1 MALAV
6 RRTSCAP
13 GICFSEVSC
22 DAGPDDASFEEQHAL
37 ASVAFVTHGG
47 FGYRCSAGSAVLGP
61 GAVLLGNAGGA
72 YTCTHAAPGGDRCL
86 SFGYSADV
94 VEDVAA
100 SAGRTGR
107 FRRPA
112 LPAAPALAPLPAL
125 AATAADGIGPS
136 LEEIAVEA
144 LGRALCAGAADG
156 AAAPVRP
163 RDERRAVEAM
173 RAIDAGAC
181 EPLSLAEMA
190 GRAGLGRFHFLRAF
204 RAATGTTPHQYLV
217 AARLRRAA
225 RLLLTTRLP
234 VTDVALEAGFGD
246 LSNFIRTFRR
256 AAGRSPRAF
265 RLREGRAHAKTDG
278 AAAAPRE
285 PVRATICTATRRA

>member
-1 MALAV
+1 MTLAV

-13 GICFSEVSC
+13 GICVTEVSC
-22 DAGPDDASFEEQHAL
+22 DAGPGDASFEERHPI
-37 ASVAFVTHGG
+37 ASVAFVTQGG

-86 SFGYSADV
+86 SFGYSAEV

-100 SAGRTGR
+100 SAGGTGR

-112 LPAAPALAPLPAL
+112 LPAAPAFAALPAL
-125 AATAADGIGPS
+125 ASSAAEGAGPS

-144 LGRALCAGAADG
+144 LGRALCAEAADG
-156 AAAPVRP
+156 AVAPLRA

-173 RAIDAGAC
+173 RSIDAGAG

-190 GRAGLGRFHFLRAF
+190 RRAGLGRYHFLRAF

-225 RLLLTTRLP
+225 RLLLTTALP
-234 VTDVALEAGFGD
+234 VTEVALEAGFGD

-265 RLREGRAHAKTDG
+265 RLHAG
-278 AAAAPRE
+278 PGLAP
-285 PVRATICTATRRA
+285 ARRPG

>member
-6 RRTSCAP
+6 RRTNCAP
-13 GICFSEVSC
+13 GICFTEVSC
-22 DAGPDDASFEEQHAL
+22 DAGPADAPFEEHHHI
-37 ASVAFVTHGG
+37 ASIAFVTQGG

-61 GAVLLGNAGGA
+61 GAVLLGNAGAA
-72 YTCTHAAPGGDRCL
+72 YTCSHAAPGGDRCL
-86 SFGYSADV
+86 SFGYLAEV

-100 SAGRTGR
+100 SAGGTDR

-112 LPAAPALAPLPAL
+112 LPPAPELAALPAL
-125 AATAADGIGPS
+125 ASSAAQGAGPS

-144 LGRALCAGAADG
+144 LGRALGAGNADG
-156 AAAPVRP
+156 VLAPVRP

-173 RAIDAGAC
+173 RAIDAGAG
-181 EPLSLAEMA
+181 EPLSLGEMA

-225 RLLLTTRLP
+225 RLLLTTDLP

-246 LSNFIRTFRR
+246 LSNFIRTFS
-256 AAGRSPRAF
+256 ALVGASPRRF
-265 RLREGRAHAKTDG
+265 RRGQLQESKRPDLVCSP
-278 AAAAPRE
+278 PR
-285 PVRATICTATRRA
+285 

>member
-6 RRTSCAP
+6 RRMSCAP

-22 DAGPDDASFEEQHAL
+22 DAGPHDASFEEQHAL

-47 FGYRCSAGSAVLGP
+47 FGYRCGAGSAVLGP
-61 GAVLLGNAGGA
+61 GAVLLGNAGGG

-86 SFGYSADV
+86 SFGYSAEV

-107 FRRPA
+107 FRSPA
-112 LPAAPALAPLPAL
+112 LPAMPAFAALPAL
-125 AATAADGIGPS
+125 ASTAADGIGPS

-144 LGRALCAGAADG
+144 LGRALCAGAVG
-156 AAAPVRP
+156 GSAAPVRP

-173 RAIDAGAC
+173 RSMDAGAR
-181 EPLSLAEMA
+181 EPLSLAGMA
-190 GRAGLGRFHFLRAF
+190 GRVGLGRFHFLRAF

-225 RLLLTTRLP
+225 RLLLTTPLP
-234 VTDVALEAGFGD
+234 VTEVALEAGFGD

-256 AAGRSPRAF
+256 ASGRSPRAF
-265 RLREGRAHAKTDG
+265 RLHRGPGRAPPHRSG
-278 AAAAPRE
+278 
-285 PVRATICTATRRA
+285 

>member
-6 RRTSCAP
+6 RRMSCAS

-22 DAGPDDASFEEQHAL
+22 DAGPDEASVEEHHAI

-47 FGYRCSAGSAVLGP
+47 FGYRCGAGSAVLGP
-61 GAVLLGNAGGA
+61 GAVLLGNAGGG

-86 SFGYSADV
+86 SFGYSAEV

-107 FRRPA
+107 FRSPA
-112 LPAAPALAPLPAL
+112 LPAMPAFAALPAL
-125 AATAADGIGPS
+125 ASTAADGIGPS

-144 LGRALCAGAADG
+144 LGRALCAGAVG
-156 AAAPVRP
+156 GSAAPVRP
-163 RDERRAVEAM
+163 RDERRSM
-173 RAIDAGAC
+173 DAGAR
-181 EPLSLAEMA
+181 EPLSLAGMA
-190 GRAGLGRFHFLRAF
+190 GRVGLGRFHFLRAF

-225 RLLLTTRLP
+225 RLLLTTPLP
-234 VTDVALEAGFGD
+234 VTEVALEAGFGD

-256 AAGRSPRAF
+256 ASGRSPRAF
-265 RLREGRAHAKTDG
+265 RLHRGPGRAPPHWPG
-278 AAAAPRE
+278 
-285 PVRATICTATRRA
+285 

>member
-6 RRTSCAP
+6 RRMSCAP

-22 DAGPDDASFEEQHAL
+22 DAGPDDAPFEEQHAL

-61 GAVLLGNAGGA
+61 GAVLLGNAGSA

-86 SFGYSADV
+86 SFGYSGQV

-100 SAGRTGR
+100 SATRAAR

-112 LPAAPALAPLPAL
+112 LPAAPALAALPAL
-125 AATAADGIGPS
+125 AATAAEGIGPS
-136 LEEIAVEA
+136 LEEIAVQA
-144 LGRALCAGAADG
+144 LGRALSAAADR

-190 GRAGLGRFHFLRAF
+190 ARAKLGRFHFLRAF

-225 RLLLTTRLP
+225 RLLLTTTLP

-256 AAGRSPRAF
+256 AAGHSPRAF
-265 RLREGRAHAKTDG
+265 RRRGV
-278 AAAAPRE
+278 
-285 PVRATICTATRRA
+285 PVRAPAPRPG

>member
-1 MALAV
+1 MQVMALAV
-6 RRTSCAP
+6 RRTNCAP
-13 GICFSEVSC
+13 GICFTEVSC
-22 DAGPDDASFEEQHAL
+22 DAGPADAPFEEHHHI
-37 ASVAFVTHGG
+37 ASIAFVTQGG

-61 GAVLLGNAGGA
+61 GAVLLGNAGAA
-72 YTCTHAAPGGDRCL
+72 YTCSHAAPGGDRCL
-86 SFGYSADV
+86 SFGYLAEV

-100 SAGRTGR
+100 SAGGTDR

-112 LPAAPALAPLPAL
+112 LPPAPELAALPAL
-125 AATAADGIGPS
+125 ASSAAQGAGPS

-144 LGRALCAGAADG
+144 LGRALGAGNADG
-156 AAAPVRP
+156 VLAPVRP

-173 RAIDAGAC
+173 RAIDAGAG
-181 EPLSLAEMA
+181 EPLSLGEMA

-225 RLLLTTRLP
+225 RLLLTTDLP

-246 LSNFIRTFRR
+246 LSNFIRTFHR

-265 RLREGRAHAKTDG
+265 RRAHAKTRVRPFE
-278 AAAAPRE
+278 PRE
-285 PVRATICTATRRA
+285 LVRATICTAIRRA

>member
-6 RRTSCAP
+6 RRRSCAP
-13 GICFSEVSC
+13 GICFTEVSC
-22 DAGPDDASFEEQHAL
+22 NAGPADAPFEERHAI
-37 ASVAFVTHGG
+37 ASIAFVTQGG

-61 GAVLLGNAGGA
+61 GAVLLGNAGAA
-72 YTCTHAAPGGDRCL
+72 YTCSHAAPGGDRCL
-86 SFGYSADV
+86 SFGYLAEV

-100 SAGRTGR
+100 SAGAGN
-107 FRRPA
+107 
-112 LPAAPALAPLPAL
+112 
-125 AATAADGIGPS
+125 ADGV
-136 LEEIAVEA
+136 L
-144 LGRALCAGAADG
+144 
-156 AAAPVRP
+156 APVRP

-173 RAIDAGAC
+173 RAIDAGAG
-181 EPLSLAEMA
+181 EPLSLGEMA

-225 RLLLTTRLP
+225 RLLLTTDLP

-246 LSNFIRTFRR
+246 LSNFIRTFHR

-265 RLREGRAHAKTDG
+265 RLRGGPGRASALRHG
-278 AAAAPRE
+278 
-285 PVRATICTATRRA
+285 

>member
-1 MALAV
+1 MQTMTLAV
-6 RRTSCAP
+6 RRRSCAP
-13 GICFSEVSC
+13 GISVSEVSC
-22 DAGPDDASFEEQHAL
+22 DAGPGDASFEERHAI

-86 SFGYSADV
+86 SFGYSAEV
-94 VEDVAA
+94 VEDVAV
-100 SAGRTGR
+100 SAGRTDR

-112 LPAAPALAPLPAL
+112 LPAAPAFAALPAL
-125 AATAADGIGPS
+125 ASTAAEGMGPS
-136 LEEIAVEA
+136 LEEIAIEA
-144 LGRALCAGAADG
+144 LGRALGAGG
-156 AAAPVRP
+156 AEGSVTPVRP

-173 RAIDAGAC
+173 RAIDAGAA
-181 EPLSLAEMA
+181 EPLGLSDMAE
-190 GRAGLGRFHFLRAF
+190 RAGLSRYHFLRAF

-217 AARLRRAA
+217 ASRLRRAA
-225 RLLLTTRLP
+225 RLLLATELP
-234 VTDVALEAGFGD
+234 VTEVALEAGFGD

-265 RLREGRAHAKTDG
+265 RLRGRSGRASVLRSG
-278 AAAAPRE
+278 
-285 PVRATICTATRRA
+285 

>member
-1 MALAV
+1 MEGMALAV
-6 RRTSCAP
+6 RRMSCAP

-22 DAGPDDASFEEQHAL
+22 DAGPHDGSFEEQHAL

-61 GAVLLGNAGGA
+61 GAVLLGNAGAA
-72 YTCTHAAPGGDRCL
+72 YTCTHAAAGGDRCL
-86 SFGYSADV
+86 SFGYSAEV

-100 SAGRTGR
+100 SAARAAR

-112 LPAAPALAPLPAL
+112 LPANPALAALPAL

-144 LGRALCAGAADG
+144 LGRALSAAVDG
-156 AAAPVRP
+156 AAAPLRP

-173 RAIDAGAC
+173 RAIDAGAG

-225 RLLLTTRLP
+225 RLLLTTPLP
-234 VTDVALEAGFGD
+234 VTEVALEAGFGD

-265 RLREGRAHAKTDG
+265 RMRGAPGRAPA
-278 AAAAPRE
+278 
-285 PVRATICTATRRA
+285 RRPG

>member
-1 MALAV
+1 VLAV
-6 RRTSCAP
+6 RRTNCAP
-13 GICFSEVSC
+13 GICFTEVSC
-22 DAGPDDASFEEQHAL
+22 DAGPADVPFEEHHHIASIAL
-37 ASVAFVTHGG
+37 VTHGG

-61 GAVLLGNAGGA
+61 GAVLLGNAGAA
-72 YTCTHAAPGGDRCL
+72 YTCSHAAPGGDRCL
-86 SFGYSADV
+86 SFGYSAEV

-100 SAGRTGR
+100 AAGGANR

-112 LPAAPALAPLPAL
+112 LPPAPELAALPAL
-125 AATAADGIGPS
+125 ASSAAQGAGPS

-144 LGRALCAGAADG
+144 LGRALSAGNADG
-156 AAAPVRP
+156 VLAPVRP

-173 RAIDAGAC
+173 RAIDAGAG
-181 EPLSLAEMA
+181 EPLSLGEMA

-217 AARLRRAA
+217 GARLRRAA
-225 RLLLTTRLP
+225 RLLLTTDLP

-265 RLREGRAHAKTDG
+265 RRAHAKTRVRPFE
-278 AAAAPRE
+278 PRE
-285 PVRATICTATRRA
+285 PVRATICTAIRRA